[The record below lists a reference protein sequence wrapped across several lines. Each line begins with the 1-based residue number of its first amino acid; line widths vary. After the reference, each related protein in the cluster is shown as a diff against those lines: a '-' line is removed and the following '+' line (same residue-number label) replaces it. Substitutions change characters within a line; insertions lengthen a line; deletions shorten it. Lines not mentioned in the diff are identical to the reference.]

1 MRQITIGFSLLALL
15 IAAINPAL
23 AEEEGVPG
31 RRVGGGTR
39 YTSPKIKSSPTIQNR
54 LSAMSFAS
62 RAHLPIALKLKAM
75 YG

>member
-1 MRQITIGFSLLALL
+1 MRQVTIGFSLIAMLL
-15 IAAINPAL
+15 SLTEPAASK
-23 AEEEGVPG
+23 EGVPG

-39 YTSPKIKSSPTIQNR
+39 WTNSNFKQAPSLQSK

-62 RAHLPIALKLKAM
+62 RNALPMRLKLKVL